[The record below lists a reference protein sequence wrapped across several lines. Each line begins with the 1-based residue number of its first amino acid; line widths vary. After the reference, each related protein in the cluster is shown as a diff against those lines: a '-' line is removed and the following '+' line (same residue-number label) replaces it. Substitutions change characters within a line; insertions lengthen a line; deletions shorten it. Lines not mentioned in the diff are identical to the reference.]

1 MMRALINGITMH
13 WDDNGDGQPIVLI
26 HGYPLNRS
34 MWQPQI
40 DALCCAGYRIISP
53 DLRGFGDSEASD
65 LPYTM
70 DLFVDD
76 LVALLDHLGICNVI
90 FGGMSMG
97 GCILM
102 RLMERYPQKVSA
114 ACFIVTRS
122 EADDPAGRER
132 RLKLAR
138 QAMVSGPQAIAT
150 IFSELLFADRTKT
163 DQPELFERIFKLM
176 TANAPQGLAGGMIA
190 MAGRKDYTRLLN
202 EFRQPSLVI
211 GAEEDKAVNLGQIE
225 TIAAGLANSSVCI
238 IPRAGHMVNMEQ
250 PDAFN
255 DCLIKFLKGL
265 ELS

>member
-1 MMRALINGITMH
+1 MMRALINGINTH

-26 HGYPLNRS
+26 HGYPLNRF

-40 DALCCAGYRIISP
+40 GALSGVGYRIITP
-53 DLRGFGDSEASD
+53 DLRGFGESEPSD
-65 LPYTM
+65 LPYSM

-76 LVALLDHLGICNVI
+76 LVALLDHLGICNAI
-90 FGGMSMG
+90 IGGMSMG

-102 RLMERYPQKVSA
+102 RLIERYPERVTA

-138 QAMVSGPQAIAT
+138 EAMDSGPQSIAN
-150 IFSELLFADRTKT
+150 IFSSLLFADRTKT
-163 DQPELFERIFKLM
+163 EQPELVERVFEMM
-176 TANAPQGLAGGMIA
+176 TANTPRGLAGGMIA
-190 MAGRKDYTRLLN
+190 MAGRKDYSIILN
-202 EFRQPSLVI
+202 GFGQPSLVI
-211 GAEEDKAVNLGQIE
+211 GAEEDKAVNVGQIE
-225 TIAAGLANSSVCI
+225 TIAAGISDSSVCI

-250 PDAFN
+250 PDTFN